1 MAPTQ
6 VPYLPASTSVEAVGS
21 IGDAPAGQAQS
32 PVLGGG
38 PASGRSPS
46 RGAGGVVGD
55 VLGECLHRTESARV
69 QNFGLVL
76 AEREAKRRLA
86 SLTMTDPEPGADHR

>member
-1 MAPTQ
+1 M
-6 VPYLPASTSVEAVGS
+6 S

-32 PVLGGG
+32 PCRWRPGVWAVSIPGC
-38 PASGRSPS
+38 R
-46 RGAGGVVGD
+46 RVVGD

>member
-1 MAPTQ
+1 MT
-6 VPYLPASTSVEAVGS
+6 LP
-21 IGDAPAGQAQS
+21 QARRS
-32 PVLGGG
+32 PPRSLAARRLGGLHPG
-38 PASGRSPS
+38 VPAEL
-46 RGAGGVVGD
+46 VGD

-69 QNFGLVL
+69 QNFRLVL